1 MQARGRR
8 PRKWGVGARGGRA
21 RQLPL
26 PGAAR
31 EGGRC
36 PHPGEAGVVR
46 RRAPGGLARVAPEP
60 GHLRSVRAPLR
71 NGKQDSVRDSS
82 CTSGSPGGESDP
94 PAVGC
99 SSAWGHCQILPG
111 IGRAGGA
118 RSGRASV
125 TNARE
130 KDLGP
135 KGKIEGVR
143 RSESER
149 RAHPGPRQDHGIRG
163 RQARINSQ
171 VVKFEMQKLWL
182 RFQLKKGE
190 RQ

>member
-1 MQARGRR
+1 MGGGSPRR
-8 PRKWGVGARGGRA
+8 KGAAAAAPGSCERGGT
-21 RQLPL
+21 LSP
-26 PGAAR
+26 PWG
-31 EGGRC
+31 
-36 PHPGEAGVVR
+36 AGVVR
-46 RRAPGGLARVAPEP
+46 RRATGGLARVAPEP
-60 GHLRSVRAPLR
+60 GQLRSVRAPLR

-135 KGKIEGVR
+135 KGK
-143 RSESER
+143 
-149 RAHPGPRQDHGIRG
+149 
-163 RQARINSQ
+163 
-171 VVKFEMQKLWL
+171 
-182 RFQLKKGE
+182 
-190 RQ
+190 